1 MPAPETRGPDGAR
14 GQGCDAAA
22 THDGKLR
29 TTGGRTLAIPHGVR
43 LSLANPEASRARC
56 GGAVLW
62 YNGFMV
68 RDDLRQLA
76 EEAARRERR
85 AWLYVS
91 LVAVLIVVVAFG
103 FIWLTW

>member
-1 MPAPETRGPDGAR
+1 
-14 GQGCDAAA
+14 
-22 THDGKLR
+22 
-29 TTGGRTLAIPHGVR
+29 
-43 LSLANPEASRARC
+43 
-56 GGAVLW
+56 
-62 YNGFMV
+62 MV